1 VRAKIIT
8 VANQKGGCGK
18 TTITMQLG
26 GALGRRG
33 HRTLIVDA
41 DPQGTASRW
50 AASAPDDKLFPA
62 TVVSLAATGRA
73 LHREVRKLISDYE
86 YVVIDCP
93 PAVESQAPQ
102 SALLIS
108 DLVLIPI
115 IPSPPDLWASVGI
128 KELILNS
135 LTVNEGLRSRIV
147 LNQCQKNR
155 TLAKDA
161 LDVLAKFG
169 VELASSS
176 LGVREAY
183 RHASLVGGT
192 VHDLEPKISLA
203 AIQEVERLTDEVIA
217 LIGDDELVVEDVRR
231 RSGRK

>member
-1 VRAKIIT
+1 MSAKIVT

-18 TTITMQLG
+18 TTIAMHLG

-33 HRTLIVDA
+33 HRTLIIDA

-50 AASAPDDKLFPA
+50 AASAPDDHLFPA

-73 LHREVRKLISDYE
+73 LHREVGKLVGDYE
-86 YVVIDCP
+86 YVIVDCP

-128 KELILNS
+128 KELIEKS
-135 LTVNEGLRSRIV
+135 LTVNEGLISRIV
-147 LNQCQKNR
+147 LNQCQRRR

-161 LDVLAKFG
+161 LDVLGRFE
-169 VELASSS
+169 VELASTS
-176 LGVREAY
+176 LGAREAY
-183 RHASLVGGT
+183 RHASLIGGI

-203 AIQEVERLTDEVIA
+203 AIQEVEKLTDEVNSI
-217 LIGDDELVVEDVRR
+217 IGCEQTMAARPKS
-231 RSGRK
+231 RS